1 MISYTLHCMLFFTPT
16 PELTMPEQIAL
27 AACEQS
33 YPQLSLCDEKLKSV
47 KALSGD
53 RYTVIASCG
62 RQEAGQ

>member
-1 MISYTLHCMLFFTPT
+1 MITYTLHCLLFFTPA
-16 PELTMPEQIAL
+16 PELTSLEQTTL

-33 YPQLSLCDEKLKSV
+33 YPQLSLCDEKLNAV